1 MEKVQFLN
9 YFQDGVCFKKLKFV
23 GADDRI
29 VKKREVSMVQMLE
42 MRCVRGVQ
50 IFSEPKAQCVSEG

>member
-23 GADDRI
+23 GANDRI
-29 VKKREVSMVQMLE
+29 VKKNRGKHGSNAGNA
-42 MRCVRGVQ
+42 VRTWCPN
-50 IFSEPKAQCVSEG
+50 I